1 MKTLAQLTS
10 EQVDMAWTFAK
21 PIPNE
26 DSNEVRQ
33 DFLGALIHRDKY
45 NVDDPYGWI
54 VEYILDEEFLRKHS
68 KTGADIFCEA
78 NVRVL
83 FVGNY
88 EKNKNNRCYY
98 KTPFGQLNLGILTSK
113 IEIDEQEDNINIRAE
128 YAMDV
133 NYEPLAECTI
143 RINIKPRESKDF
155 SIQEKMNF

>member
-10 EQVDMAWTFAK
+10 EQVEVAWTFAK

-54 VEYILDEEFLRKHS
+54 VEYILDEEFLSKHS

-83 FVGNY
+83 FIGNY
-88 EKNKNNRCYY
+88 EKNKNNRIGYY
-98 KTPFGQLNLGILTSK
+98 EG
-113 IEIDEQEDNINIRAE
+113 A
-128 YAMDV
+128 YM
-133 NYEPLAECTI
+133 AECNVNRKQYVCAVYHLSQFGKEELQKNYGLTDDVMAI
-143 RINIKPRESKDF
+143 LSN
-155 SIQEKMNF
+155 